1 MLFRKPVTRISEIST
16 VAIYLSKEEEK
27 KREEKR
33 EEKISGN
40 NNTMTEE
47 PDDNDQLFATIPKI
61 YFGDGPTIV
70 DSQITQAPD
79 TAAVT
84 AAQRPT
90 HLLPPYF
97 IVFLLILLF
106 LFLGFGAFVYLQRRK
121 DKRKIELK

>member
-1 MLFRKPVTRISEIST
+1 M
-16 VAIYLSKEEEK
+16 SKEEEK

-70 DSQITQAPD
+70 DSRQITQAPD

-84 AAQRPT
+84 AAQGPGK
-90 HLLPPYF
+90 LPPYF
-97 IVFLLILLF
+97 IVFLLLLF

>member
-1 MLFRKPVTRISEIST
+1 LP
-16 VAIYLSKEEEK
+16 KEEEK
-27 KREEKR
+27 KR

-40 NNTMTEE
+40 NNTKTMTET

-70 DSQITQAPD
+70 DSRQITQAPD

-84 AAQRPT
+84 AAQGPGK
-90 HLLPPYF
+90 LPPYF
-97 IVFLLILLF
+97 IVFLLLLF

>member
-1 MLFRKPVTRISEIST
+1 
-16 VAIYLSKEEEK
+16 
-27 KREEKR
+27 
-33 EEKISGN
+33 
-40 NNTMTEE
+40 MTET

-70 DSQITQAPD
+70 DSQQMTQAPD

-84 AAQRPT
+84 AAQGPA
-90 HLLPPYF
+90 HFLPPYF
-97 IVFLLILLF
+97 IVFLLIL